1 MVKSYFNCKLVTAKV
16 NKITLSRKKKS
27 ALVFISIK
35 YAFFTFFFFFF
46 LRARL
51 IRTDLDNADTMH
63 MACPFVVPGYW
74 PVSTVSCAAQSLL
87 LATVD

>member
-35 YAFFTFFFFFF
+35 YAFFTFFFFFSESP
-46 LRARL
+46 LN
-51 IRTDLDNADTMH
+51 TD
-63 MACPFVVPGYW
+63 
-74 PVSTVSCAAQSLL
+74 
-87 LATVD
+87 